1 MSHEMAISRRQ
12 EGPTRAATALESL
25 EDSCYHPRL
34 PPLPALTAEHLP
46 TQHLRECLCKGHLLG
61 GRDDGGSFV
70 LL

>member
-46 TQHLRECLCKGHLLG
+46 TQHLRECLCKGH
-61 GRDDGGSFV
+61 
-70 LL
+70 